1 MVKMLDCTFRT
12 YRRRFR
18 AWRNHVRLIRERR
31 IYDRLFAARGLAL
44 PDDEAVRTAMRKK
57 YPQLAPKQKGSL
69 HILAL
74 FHHYNWEDES
84 LKPALEKFGAVRH
97 YDWCEDFDHQSKDWH
112 DTLKDRMN
120 KELARKIAGW
130 LKEDST
136 DIIFTYL
143 SGEQVYPDTLAKIAS
158 SGIPSINL
166 ALNDKEHFIGRI
178 RRGIAMGSRDICRH
192 FDLCWTSTEDALKKY
207 CVEGAVPVYL
217 PEGANPDVHRP
228 YEEEKVLD
236 VSFAGQ
242 CYGNRPEVIGKLRS
256 LGIPVE
262 AYGSGWPNGPL
273 PLEEMVRLYS
283 RSRINLGFAGIAGHR
298 DAFCLKG
305 RDFEIP
311 MSGGLYLTEHHPEL
325 ERVYDI
331 GREIVTFS
339 GFDDLV
345 EKIRFLLANPERAEE
360 IRNRGYR
367 RARRDHTWEMRFER
381 IFSIMGLI

>member
-1 MVKMLDCTFRT
+1 MRKI
-12 YRRRFR
+12 RRQIR
-18 AWRNHVRLIRERR
+18 ARLNDLRLSRESAC
-31 IYDRLFAARGLAL
+31 YEDLFAEKNLRI
-44 PDDEAVRTAMRKK
+44 PDEQAVREAMRDR
-57 YPQLAPKQKGSL
+57 YPSLKPRAKGDLRIISV
-69 HILAL
+69 
-74 FHHYNWEDES
+74 FHHYNWENDS
-84 LKPALEKFGAVRH
+84 LLPALEKFGAVRH
-97 YDWCEDFDHQSKDWH
+97 YDRAEPFHH
-112 DTLKDRMN
+112 GMNRHLLDTMHGWM
-120 KELARKIAGW
+120 KESPA
-130 LKEDST
+130 DV
-136 DIIFTYL
+136 IFCYL
-143 SGEQVYPDTLAKIAS
+143 SGENVSVETLEEMRS
-158 SGIPSINL
+158 FGVPLVNL
-166 ALNDKEHFIGRI
+166 SLNDKEHFVGKI
-178 RRGIAMGSRDICRH
+178 RADKSMGSRDTSRM